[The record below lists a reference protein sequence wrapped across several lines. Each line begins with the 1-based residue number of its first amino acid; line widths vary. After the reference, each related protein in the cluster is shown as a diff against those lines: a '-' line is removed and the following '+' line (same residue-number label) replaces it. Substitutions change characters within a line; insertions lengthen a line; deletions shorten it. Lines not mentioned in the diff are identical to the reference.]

1 MTFSY
6 NAVWEDT
13 GRLMRAHGALLAAIA
28 GVFVFLP
35 TLLLGHFFP
44 PPDLSGVDPALQA
57 QMFRRF
63 LRASMLWY
71 VLHSFVL
78 MIGAAAML
86 RLVLGPRPTVAGAI
100 MFGIVLLPAYSVL
113 VVLTNLLV
121 FIGALVLIV
130 PGLYLWARV
139 VTAGA
144 AMVAE
149 DRRNSIDALKR
160 AFALTKDKGWAVLG
174 LLLLVMFPGVVLIL
188 AVRMVSGSL
197 FILAAGQEV
206 GTFLTEIV
214 YCAMI
219 TAFVIVF
226 TMLSAAIYRALAA
239 PGKAAGPDLEKAG

>member
-13 GRLMRAHGALLAAIA
+13 GRLLRANGALLAAIA

-57 QMFRRF
+57 QLFRRF
-63 LRASMLWY
+63 LRAGMLWY

-86 RLVLGPRPTVAGAI
+86 RLVLGPRTTVAGAI
-100 MFGIVLLPAYSVL
+100 MFGTVLLPAYSVL
-113 VVLTNLLV
+113 VVLTNLIV
-121 FIGALVLIV
+121 FIGALFLLV

-139 VTAGA
+139 TPAGA

-149 DRRNSIDALKR
+149 DRRNPIDALKR
-160 AFALTKDKGWAVLG
+160 SFALTKESGWAVLG
-174 LLLLVMFPGVVLIL
+174 LLLLVLIPGLVLIL
-188 AVRMVSGSL
+188 AVLTASGSL

-206 GTFLTEIV
+206 GTLLTEIV

-219 TAFVIVF
+219 TALVLIF

-239 PGKAAGPDLEKAG
+239 PEKAAPDLKKAD